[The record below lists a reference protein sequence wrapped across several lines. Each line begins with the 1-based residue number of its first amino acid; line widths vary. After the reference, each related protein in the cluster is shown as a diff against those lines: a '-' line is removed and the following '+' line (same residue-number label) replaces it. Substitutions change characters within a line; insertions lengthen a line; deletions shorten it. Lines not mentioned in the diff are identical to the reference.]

1 MSSVSYD
8 DESYK
13 AKFEGEGAD
22 LAGKKQLIVVL
33 TTDKGL
39 CGCTCRG
46 RALVCCASTYTLS
59 CRLQPPPHSCELHHF
74 PHDRRVHGRTDQ
86 QGVPGVPVQ
95 PG

>member
-39 CGCTCRG
+39 CGCMWRG
-46 RALVCCASTYTLS
+46 RALAHSASAYIHAFMS
-59 CRLQPPPHSCELHHF
+59 PPPPASQL
-74 PHDRRVHGRTDQ
+74 
-86 QGVPGVPVQ
+86 
-95 PG
+95 